1 MTNDINKKEKTKLD
15 LLLIENIEKKLFAS
29 KNEIQQLKKNLNHY
43 NDERIE
49 MKNQIEKII
58 TAIKPQTQEKDTSNI
73 SSINIEKRLQFE
85 ESLNIISLQMNEF
98 SANERK
104 LKQELKKQKTSIEHL
119 SHLKNGYLHEIEENK
134 LTIHL
139 YERSTKHLSTAL
151 DNSKQLIRD
160 TVKETEGKIQDT
172 VESVENKQ
180 LELLNKI
187 EKQEQTLLKYKQLKS
202 ILGQKLEEK
211 NNYIYSLKQEVN
223 ELNKQIEKR
232 EQKISKIEKEIHQ
245 NSPNPNELLN
255 QKPTQKQHELYRLKK
270 GSWLNMAWQFWSNDN
285 ETQYFEKTEQLNRTI
300 KDLQQGLK
308 YYEGLLEKMN
318 DHFQRYEEDQMKN
331 VNHVKELNDEIHT
344 YKENEQEYVRRIESL
359 EKELIEFKEQ
369 EHTFNQQKEEFNKT
383 INEIKQ
389 REEKYKSQLEKM
401 KLNSIEQTQQLK
413 ETIRGFQEKEKQYRE
428 QFQHTP
434 NYSQRKSE
442 KKSLTTET
450 KSNNRNIINHQ
461 TKQSSLQQQQQS
473 QSRHEKLKQY
483 YPQAQ
488 SQRSI
493 FNPFK

>member
-15 LLLIENIEKKLFAS
+15 LLLIENIEKNLFAS

-58 TAIKPQTQEKDTSNI
+58 TVIKPQTQEKDTSNI
-73 SSINIEKRLQFE
+73 SSTNIEKRLQFE
-85 ESLNIISLQMNEF
+85 ESLNIISLQMNQF

-104 LKQELKKQKTSIEHL
+104 LKQELKKQKSSIEHL

-160 TVKETEGKIQDT
+160 TVKETEEKIQDT

-211 NNYIYSLKQEVN
+211 NNNIYSLKQEVN

-232 EQKISKIEKEIHQ
+232 EHRISKLEKEVQQKSQ
-245 NSPNPNELLN
+245 NLIEITD
-255 QKPTQKQHELYRLKK
+255 QKPKQKQDEMYTIKK

-331 VNHVKELNDEIHT
+331 VNHVKELNDEILT
-344 YKENEQEYVRRIESL
+344 YKENEQKYVRRIESL
-359 EKELIEFKEQ
+359 EKELMEFKEQ
-369 EHTFNQQKEEFNKT
+369 EQTFNQQKEDLNKT

-389 REEKYKSQLEKM
+389 REEEYKSQLEKM

-434 NYSQRKSE
+434 NYAQRKLE

-461 TKQSSLQQQQQS
+461 TKQSSLQQQQN

-493 FNPFK
+493 INPFK

>member
-15 LLLIENIEKKLFAS
+15 LLLIGNIEKNLFAS
-29 KNEIQQLKKNLNHY
+29 KNEIQQLKKNLNYY

-58 TAIKPQTQEKDTSNI
+58 TVIKPQTQEKDTSNI

-85 ESLNIISLQMNEF
+85 ESLDIISLQMNKF

-119 SHLKNGYLHEIEENK
+119 SHLKNGYLHEIEEDK

-180 LELLNKI
+180 LELLSKI

-211 NNYIYSLKQEVN
+211 NHNIYSLKQEVN

-232 EQKISKIEKEIHQ
+232 EHRISKLEKEVQQKSQ
-245 NSPNPNELLN
+245 NLIEITD
-255 QKPTQKQHELYRLKK
+255 QKPKQKQDEMYTIKK

-331 VNHVKELNDEIHT
+331 VNHVKELNDEILT
-344 YKENEQEYVRRIESL
+344 YKENEQKYVRRIESL
-359 EKELIEFKEQ
+359 EKELMEFKEQ
-369 EHTFNQQKEEFNKT
+369 EQTFNQQKEDLNKT

-389 REEKYKSQLEKM
+389 REEEYKSQLEKM

-428 QFQHTP
+428 QFQLRP
-434 NYSQRKSE
+434 NYSQRKLD
-442 KKSLTTET
+442 KKSLTKETE
-450 KSNNRNIINHQ
+450 SNNRNIINNQ
-461 TKQSSLQQQQQS
+461 TKQSSLQQQQS
-473 QSRHEKLKQY
+473 QSSYEKLKQY

-488 SQRSI
+488 SQHSI
-493 FNPFK
+493 INPFK

>member
-1 MTNDINKKEKTKLD
+1 MTDDIKKKEKTKSD

-49 MKNQIEKII
+49 MKNQIKKII
-58 TAIKPQTQEKDTSNI
+58 TVIKPQTQEKDTSNI

-202 ILGQKLEEK
+202 ILGHKLEEK

-245 NSPNPNELLN
+245 YNQNPNELLN
-255 QKPTQKQHELYRLKK
+255 QKPAQNRHEMYAIKK
-270 GSWLNMAWQFWSNDN
+270 GSWLNMAWHFWSNDN

-318 DHFQRYEEDQMKN
+318 DHFQRYEEDKMKN

-369 EHTFNQQKEEFNKT
+369 EHTFNQQKEEFNKE

-389 REEKYKSQLEKM
+389 REEEYKSQLEKM

-434 NYSQRKSE
+434 KYAQRKSE

>member
-73 SSINIEKRLQFE
+73 SSINIERRLQFE
-85 ESLNIISLQMNEF
+85 ESLNIISLQVNEF

-172 VESVENKQ
+172 VESVKNKQ

-202 ILGQKLEEK
+202 ILGQRLEEK

-245 NSPNPNELLN
+245 YSPNPNELLN
-255 QKPTQKQHELYRLKK
+255 QKPAQNQHELYRLKK

-285 ETQYFEKTEQLNRTI
+285 ETQYLEKTEQLNRTI

-308 YYEGLLEKMN
+308 YYESLLEKMN
-318 DHFQRYEEDQMKN
+318 AHFQQYEVDKLKN
-331 VNHVKELNDEIHT
+331 DNHVKELNDEIHT

-359 EKELIEFKEQ
+359 ERELMEFKEQ
-369 EHTFNQQKEEFNKT
+369 EHVFNQQKEEFNKT

-413 ETIRGFQEKEKQYRE
+413 ETIRGFQEKERQYRE

-434 NYSQRKSE
+434 KYAQRKSE

-483 YPQAQ
+483 YPQTH

-493 FNPFK
+493 INPFK